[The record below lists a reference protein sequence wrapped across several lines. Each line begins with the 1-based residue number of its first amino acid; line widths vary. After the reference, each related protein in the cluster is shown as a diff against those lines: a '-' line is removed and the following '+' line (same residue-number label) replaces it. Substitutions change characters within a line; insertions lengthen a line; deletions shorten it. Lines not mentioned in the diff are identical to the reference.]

1 MKTSG
6 INVKI
11 ENIAD
16 ERLFENPFTG
26 IILVTE
32 AGEIVRVNG
41 KMCAVTGYADE
52 DLRGLCLD
60 TLVHPDNVEDLYAN
74 CSHMPGQR
82 RNRSGIFLKFRK
94 KGGQYIDC
102 ILNIVNLNDER
113 GKITGHVLFFDKYT
127 GESLTKS
134 YVDEN
139 GEKKWVAIEDK
150 DRKEEFLCNIFH
162 GIQDS
167 ILILDINGNIIS
179 YNMKLLELLDLDIEQ
194 MSDIGNIANIT
205 PKDINI
211 KVADKLLKDAFSG
224 TDQFFTWQLNK
235 PACGTVIDVEVFVT
249 RINKMGDEVLLVTVK
264 DITDKKMIED
274 SLKSSESRYR
284 QLVELSPDG
293 IVIHKKGVLKYI
305 NPAGAAILGA
315 KTEEEILGRNVIDFF
330 PVDRHEGVKE
340 RLNELYVQKR
350 SLPLVETDML
360 RVDGSLIHVE
370 YAAMPFEM
378 DGTTA
383 VQVVI
388 RDVTEKKKQDEY
400 IRYLALH
407 DKLTGLP
414 NRELL
419 ADRILKAMKRRGRD
433 SLKNAVIYLD
443 LDAFKPI
450 NDTLGHDAGD
460 KALQEI
466 AVRLEDSIRASDTAA
481 RIGGDE
487 FVILLEG
494 VTGLEEISAV
504 AERILEKINEPL
516 NIDDHEFLVGASLG
530 VSVYPDDSQD
540 HSDLMSMADKAMY
553 YVKETGKNRY
563 AFYADIP
570 GKL

>member
-1 MKTSG
+1 
-6 INVKI
+6 
-11 ENIAD
+11 
-16 ERLFENPFTG
+16 
-26 IILVTE
+26 
-32 AGEIVRVNG
+32 
-41 KMCAVTGYADE
+41 
-52 DLRGLCLD
+52 
-60 TLVHPDNVEDLYAN
+60 
-74 CSHMPGQR
+74 
-82 RNRSGIFLKFRK
+82 
-94 KGGQYIDC
+94 
-102 ILNIVNLNDER
+102 
-113 GKITGHVLFFDKYT
+113 
-127 GESLTKS
+127 
-134 YVDEN
+134 
-139 GEKKWVAIEDK
+139 
-150 DRKEEFLCNIFH
+150 
-162 GIQDS
+162 
-167 ILILDINGNIIS
+167 
-179 YNMKLLELLDLDIEQ
+179 
-194 MSDIGNIANIT
+194 
-205 PKDINI
+205 
-211 KVADKLLKDAFSG
+211 
-224 TDQFFTWQLNK
+224 
-235 PACGTVIDVEVFVT
+235 
-249 RINKMGDEVLLVTVK
+249 
-264 DITDKKMIED
+264 
-274 SLKSSESRYR
+274 
-284 QLVELSPDG
+284 
-293 IVIHKKGVLKYI
+293 
-305 NPAGAAILGA
+305 
-315 KTEEEILGRNVIDFF
+315 
-330 PVDRHEGVKE
+330 
-340 RLNELYVQKR
+340 
-350 SLPLVETDML
+350 ML